1 MREPDAIF
9 HDALALPESDR
20 ARLALKL
27 AESLD
32 PPPHADAPRAW
43 AAEITRRI
51 ERLRDGT
58 AKTVTAEDA
67 LARARARIH
76 RG

>member
-1 MREPDAIF
+1 MREPDAIL
-9 HDALALPESDR
+9 HDALELPETER

-27 AESLD
+27 AESLK
-32 PPPHADAPRAW
+32 PAPRPDAPEAW

-58 AKTVTAEDA
+58 ARTIGSDDA
-67 LARARARIH
+67 LARARARL
-76 RG
+76 RRD